1 MRCLVTGAAGFI
13 GSHLAERLLAE
24 GHEVWGIDNFAD
36 FYARVIKE
44 RNLEGP
50 RAYDRFALIEKDL
63 LHLDLMPLL
72 EGIDWVFHLAAQA
85 GVRGSW
91 GSDFTRYLD
100 CNVLATQRL
109 LEAVANQPCVRRFVY
124 ASSSSVYGETRCLPI
139 QECIFPQPHS
149 PYGVTKLAGE
159 QLCALYARNCNL
171 PIVALRYFTVY
182 GPRQRPDMA
191 LHRFCKAI
199 VEHEPLHIF
208 GDGQQSRD
216 FTFVSDIVEA
226 NLRAA
231 ISDAAVGETFN
242 IAGGARTT
250 LHEVLDLLREISGA
264 QIEYVCE
271 QRQRGDVQDTL
282 ADTSRAAHL
291 LGYAPHI
298 SLREGLVRQFASIVD
313 LYGAIPGRMVA

>member
-13 GSHLAERLLAE
+13 GSHLTERLLAE

-50 RAYDRFALIEKDL
+50 RAYDRFALIEEDL

-139 QECIFPQPHS
+139 QECTLPQPHS
-149 PYGVTKLAGE
+149 PYGDVAVAKKGPLCYHSCNACSNHFGRRTDAKDGGNTTPQLPHPLARCGPAGCAALAG
-159 QLCALYARNCNL
+159 RL
-171 PIVALRYFTVY
+171 PRSYQCHGGCPV
-182 GPRQRPDMA
+182 
-191 LHRFCKAI
+191 
-199 VEHEPLHIF
+199 
-208 GDGQQSRD
+208 
-216 FTFVSDIVEA
+216 
-226 NLRAA
+226 AA
-231 ISDAAVGETFN
+231 IGCLWDAG
-242 IAGGARTT
+242 
-250 LHEVLDLLREISGA
+250 H
-264 QIEYVCE
+264 
-271 QRQRGDVQDTL
+271 
-282 ADTSRAAHL
+282 
-291 LGYAPHI
+291 
-298 SLREGLVRQFASIVD
+298 GLC
-313 LYGAIPGRMVA
+313 L